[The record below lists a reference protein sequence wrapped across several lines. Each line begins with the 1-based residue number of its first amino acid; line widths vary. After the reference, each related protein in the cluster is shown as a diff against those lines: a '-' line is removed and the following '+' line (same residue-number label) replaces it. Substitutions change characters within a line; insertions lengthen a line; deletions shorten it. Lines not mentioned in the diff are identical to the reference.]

1 MGRRGG
7 SAAILRRRRLPA
19 QAAASSLQHETSLV
33 INPAPGAVRTFNV
46 SKISPH
52 NLSPRQ
58 KWRRPPSLGMALHH
72 YGRRLVPLFTS
83 ARSCC
88 CPVGSRPRARR
99 SADG

>member
-72 YGRRLVPLFTS
+72 CLSLLTS
-83 ARSCC
+83 ARSYCSQA
-88 CPVGSRPRARR
+88 GSRHHAGQ
-99 SADG
+99 SADE